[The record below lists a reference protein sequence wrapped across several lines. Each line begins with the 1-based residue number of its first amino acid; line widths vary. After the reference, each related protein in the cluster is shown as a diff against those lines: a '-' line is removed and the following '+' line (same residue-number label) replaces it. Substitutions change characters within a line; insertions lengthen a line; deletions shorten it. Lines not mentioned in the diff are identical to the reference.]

1 MARIEFALT
10 MQDAAQM
17 DVGDAPLRSQRLNGE
32 LLSADLAAEDLVMI
46 GALHGFSDDHNPIIA
61 RLPGGVNH

>member
-1 MARIEFALT
+1 
-10 MQDAAQM
+10 
-17 DVGDAPLRSQRLNGE
+17 
-32 LLSADLAAEDLVMI
+32 VMI